1 MARDH
6 ARIKVRIWNDPDF
19 RALDVAGQHAYLML
33 TSQPSLTYCGV
44 MDYIP
49 GRLAVLSRS
58 NTDAKVAAAI
68 KTLERARF
76 AVVDRKTH
84 EVLVRSYV
92 RHDGV
97 MERVNMGKAVARAL
111 EKVVSNTLRDAILT
125 ELGRLYA
132 EEPKLH
138 GWVGFREIDPDAFSM
153 ASAMASTIPFPIA
166 SGGE

>member
-6 ARIKVRIWNDPDF
+6 ARIQVGIWNDHDF
-19 RALDVAGQHAYLML
+19 RALDVPGQHAYLML
-33 TSQPSLTYCGV
+33 SSQARLSYCGV

-49 GRLAVLSRS
+49 GRLAVLSHN
-58 NTDAKVAAAI
+58 NTESKIRAAI
-68 KTLERARF
+68 RTLERRRF
-76 AVVDRKTH
+76 AIVDKKTH

-97 MERVNMGKAVARAL
+97 MNRVNMGKAVATAFSQ
-111 EKVVSNTLRDAILT
+111 VASATLRDAILT

-132 EEPKLH
+132 ESPGLH
-138 GWVGFREIDPDAFSM
+138 GFIGFREMDPEGF
-153 ASAMASTIPFPIA
+153 AMATAMGSTMPLPIA